1 MGVSALPLCTV
12 CTTEIPKRVNK
23 KSHRGIISQHAFKDQ
38 QKTKLSME
46 APLLVNDELHLMGE
60 GGNLRDAWK
69 LLRAE
74 LEFDGR

>member
-1 MGVSALPLCTV
+1 
-12 CTTEIPKRVNK
+12 
-23 KSHRGIISQHAFKDQ
+23 
-38 QKTKLSME
+38 ME